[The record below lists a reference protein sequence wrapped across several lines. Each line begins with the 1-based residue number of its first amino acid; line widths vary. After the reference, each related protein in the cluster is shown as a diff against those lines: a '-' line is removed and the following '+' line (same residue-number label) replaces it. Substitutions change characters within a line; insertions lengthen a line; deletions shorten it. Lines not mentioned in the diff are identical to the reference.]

1 MNSYVHAMTRSRSY
15 TLQRRAE
22 AQADTHRR
30 ILDAAVALHGSA
42 GPARTSISAI
52 AEAAGV
58 QRLTVYRHFPDEV
71 ALFHGCTA
79 HWLASHPLPEPDAWS
94 GPEDPAQRC
103 EQALQAHYAYYRD
116 TADMWRLS
124 LRDLDLVP
132 ALQQPMQAVQARF
145 DAIAA
150 DLLRGFAPARGRRAA
165 LRATLRHGLAFAT
178 WDSLQAQGLGDAAA
192 ARLVAGWA
200 HAAA

>member
-1 MNSYVHAMTRSRSY
+1 MKRARPY

-30 ILDAAVALHGSA
+30 ILEAAVALHGSL

-71 ALFHGCTA
+71 ALFHACTS
-79 HWLASHPLPEPDAWS
+79 HWLAEHPLPKAEAWI
-94 GPEDPAQRC
+94 EVADPAQRS
-103 EQALQAHYAYYRD
+103 ERALLAHYAYYRE

-124 LRDLDLVP
+124 VRDLDLVP
-132 ALQQPMQAVQARF
+132 ALQQPMQAVQERL
-145 DAIAA
+145 DGIA
-150 DLLRGFAPARGRRAA
+150 DELLRGFAASRSRRTG
-165 LRATLRHGLAFAT
+165 LRVTLRHGLAFGT
-178 WDSLQAQGLGDAAA
+178 WDSLQAQGLADAAA
-192 ARLVAGWA
+192 ARLVAGWV